1 MIVANNKSCIDYGK
15 TILNEMSLS
24 PGFSNWSVE
33 LARTGLEGRILEI
46 GCGLGGNLDC
56 LSSCGEDLWCS
67 DYNEEYISFVS
78 SSKNFM
84 LGKTILWD
92 INDAPK
98 FSTGFDSFYCSNVL
112 EHIEDDQQAIL
123 NISRVPH
130 IKKGVIIVP
139 SNKLIYNRIDKNLGH
154 YRRYNKRSL
163 RNKLVKGGFKVI
175 SIKSFNKVGAIGWF
189 VQGFLL
195 KMNTLG
201 GGNMKLYNKLLP
213 LIKLIDK
220 YVPIPGLSIMAVV
233 ERTS

>member
-1 MIVANNKSCIDYGK
+1 MGNNKKYFVDYGK
-15 TILNEMSLS
+15 IILEEMSLS
-24 PGFSNWSVE
+24 PAFTKWSVE
-33 LARTGLEGRILEI
+33 LASSSLEGRILEI

-56 LSSCGEDLWCS
+56 LSSFGEDLWCC
-67 DYNEEYISFVS
+67 DYKEEYLSFVS

-92 INDAPK
+92 INVTPK

-139 SNKLIYNRIDKNLGH
+139 SSRLIFNRIDRNLGH
-154 YRRYNKRSL
+154 YRRYDKHSL
-163 RNKLVKGGFKVI
+163 QNKLEKGGFKVI
-175 SIKSFNKVGAIGWF
+175 SIKSFNKIGTIGWF
-189 VQGFLL
+189 LQGFML
-195 KMNTLG
+195 KKDTLG
-201 GGNMKLYNKLLP
+201 GGNMKLFNKLLP